1 MTKYEPEEHRDE
13 IAQTEAEIRTLESDI
28 VTFTDKLPYWGQY
41 ISEKI
46 LSGEILDDAVYD
58 KAYELLLEDAGL
70 IKNDKSREDISIIC
84 KQSAGAYKNDLKL
97 VKISQVEGINALV
110 PGQTIEFG
118 ENLTIIYGSNGSGK
132 SGYIRLF
139 NNVFITK
146 GEKKIL
152 PNVHEDQPAEKKA
165 VFDFHSAGDYA
176 LQYPDDCTNPEF
188 KQFSVF
194 DEKAVHAHLNN
205 KNQFEFRLYISS
217 IYFGLN
223 TLSFPDKVENII
235 HVGYLVAFT
244 YFILRVISA
253 AFRKFVFS
261 FIRREENSEAKE
273 KQAGGLI
280 AIANVIIWILGFV
293 FLVDNLGYNV
303 TTLIAGLGVGGI
315 AIALAAQAVLGDL
328 FSYFVIYFDR
338 PFEIGDFVVVGS
350 DNGVIEYI
358 GIKTTRI
365 RTLSGEELVCSNT
378 DLTNSRLQNFKRM
391 QKRRIVF
398 GLGVT
403 YQTSHQQ
410 VSEIPALVK
419 GILTSKPKLQFDRA
433 HFSGYGDFSLNF
445 EFVYYVL
452 DPDYNTYMDL
462 QQEVYLE
469 IFAIFEQKGIDFA
482 YPTQT
487 LYFENQTPKTVQ
499 VPHRNLN
506 A

>member
-1 MTKYEPEEHRDE
+1 MTQQIWGNSLQTWL
-13 IAQTEAEIRTLESDI
+13 IAITII
-28 VTFTDKLPYWGQY
+28 
-41 ISEKI
+41 
-46 LSGEILDDAVYD
+46 
-58 KAYELLLEDAGL
+58 LLLCITIKLLKSL
-70 IKNDKSREDISIIC
+70 ILNRLKKWTARTNTNWDNFAVSLAE
-84 KQSAGAYKNDLKL
+84 SAGIPL
-97 VKISQVEGINALV
+97 
-110 PGQTIEFG
+110 
-118 ENLTIIYGSNGSGK
+118 
-132 SGYIRLF
+132 
-139 NNVFITK
+139 
-146 GEKKIL
+146 
-152 PNVHEDQPAEKKA
+152 
-165 VFDFHSAGDYA
+165 
-176 LQYPDDCTNPEF
+176 
-188 KQFSVF
+188 
-194 DEKAVHAHLNN
+194 
-205 KNQFEFRLYISS
+205 LYISS
-217 IYFGLN
+217 AYFGMK
-223 TLSFPDKVENII
+223 TLSLSDKIENII
-235 HVGYLVAFT
+235 HVAYLIACTF
-244 YFILRVISA
+244 FIIKVISA

-338 PFEIGDFVVVGS
+338 PFEIGDFVVVGK

-398 GLGVT
+398 SLGIT

-410 VSEIPALVK
+410 VSEIPSLVK
-419 GILTSKPKLQFDRA
+419 SIISSKHELQFDRG
-433 HFSGYGDFSLNF
+433 HFSGYGDSSLNF

-462 QQEVYLE
+462 QQEIYLE
-469 IFAIFEQKGIDFA
+469 IFEIFEYKGIDFA

-487 LYFENQTPKTVQ
+487 VFIENQTL
-499 VPHRNLN
+499 RNDSTTL
-506 A
+506 